1 MLWVPPVPF
10 PENKNKP
17 QGQRALESILKALKK
32 KDEIWKKR
40 RKKKLHPVSKKK
52 CQFDMFS
59 QVFGWSAAFDF
70 FSPSGVGLERNR
82 ISAFKLFF

>member
-17 QGQRALESILKALKK
+17 QGQRELESILKALKK
-32 KDEIWKKR
+32 KDEIWKKKNE
-40 RKKKLHPVSKKK
+40 KKELHPVSKKK

-59 QVFGWSAAFDF
+59 QKLGWSAAFNF
-70 FSPSGVGLERNR
+70 FSPQGWD
-82 ISAFKLFF
+82 